1 MLCLRLYNISEN
13 FLNLVKDVICQYVKA
28 DEQQVDGCGV
38 GAFFE
43 MVVWWRV
50 LSGWGEM
57 TR

>member
-13 FLNLVKDVICQYVKA
+13 FLNLVKDVICQYVKE

-38 GAFFE
+38 GAFFR
-43 MVVWWRV
+43 WLCGGHYCR
-50 LSGWGEM
+50 GEM